1 MNIIKHK
8 SMSQHRTQ
16 LFGYHSLA
24 GLLVWTIVSLSSDRG
39 FAQEI
44 SGFAKLPSATFAPG
58 PSSGQFIT
66 TANSVAVPFTNQ
78 QPVQGFSAVL
88 DNGSGGYLVL
98 TDNGFGAKANSADSL
113 LRFHNVTVDFKTSTA
128 GTGTVAYKSNVTLND
143 PDRKVN
149 FPIVADQAFY
159 PNGKTN
165 IPVDATIIAG
175 RLLTG
180 ADFDVESVRKAADGT
195 LWFGD
200 EFGPFLLHTD
210 SAGKVL
216 DTPFPLAGVQSPS
229 NPFLGT
235 NAATLPASRGFEGM
249 GISADGTKLYPILE
263 GPLFSDPDQRK
274 LIINEF
280 DTLTKRYTGRQL
292 FYKMDNTR
300 ANGHH
305 IGDLSPVG
313 NDKFILTETDLAD
326 ASSGF
331 KKIFLLDFNRQDSSG
346 FVAKTLLV
354 DLLHI
359 ADPKRLAST
368 NVEHNMP
375 FSTIEGLIMTATN
388 ELLVLNDNNYPFTAG
403 RIAGTSDNNEFV
415 KIKFTQALRDLF
427 VPGTF
432 PTLTGK
438 DPLVVGHRGAAGYR
452 PEHTL
457 ASYKLATELGADFI
471 EPDLVSTKDRVL
483 IARHEPMLSGTTDV
497 AARPEF
503 ASRKTTKMLDGVSVT
518 DWFASDFTLAEI
530 KTLRAI
536 QPLNGRDQ
544 NYNRLFEIPTFQE
557 VIDLAKA
564 QSTILGRTIG
574 IYPETKHP
582 TFHDGLGL
590 SLEEPLLATL
600 TAAGWNSSN
609 APVFIQSFEVSNLRQ
624 LNGMTDIPLIQLID
638 ADDVNADGSLALVAP
653 YAQPYDFVVSGD
665 PRTFADL
672 LTPTGLAFVRT
683 YADGVGPWKPYL
695 LKTKIYDPNNDG
707 VADDRNGDG
716 KVDIKDREIVGDTGV
731 IAAAHRAGLMV
742 HAYTFRND
750 ASLYGFTDPTS
761 EYQTYFRL
769 GVDGLFSDFS
779 DTAVAA
785 RAKIRQI
792 GDLLSVEIV
801 GYTSTVLKVRVA
813 AQAKTRLSIETSPA
827 LGSDANW
834 SSVKELTPAA
844 PITEIDLPIAGASN
858 GYFRFRQP

>member
-1 MNIIKHK
+1 ML
-8 SMSQHRTQ
+8 RTGPIAH
-16 LFGYHSLA
+16 LSACAILN
-24 GLLVWTIVSLSSDRG
+24 VSLSSV

-44 SGFAKLPSATFAPG
+44 SGFAKLPSATFATG
-58 PSSGQFIT
+58 PTSGQFIT
-66 TANSVAVPFTNQ
+66 PTNGVAAPFENQ

-88 DNGSGGYLVL
+88 DNGNGSYLVL

-113 LRFHNVTVDFKTSTA
+113 LRFHNVTVDFKTGTG
-128 GTGTVAYKSNVTLND
+128 GTGTVAYNGNVTLND
-143 PDRKVN
+143 PDHKVS

-165 IPVDATIIAG
+165 IPVNATITSG

-180 ADFDVESVRKAADGT
+180 ADFDIESFRKVADGT

-210 SAGKVL
+210 LSGKVL
-216 DTPFPLAGVQSPS
+216 DTPIPLAGVQSPS
-229 NPFLGT
+229 NPFLGS

-249 GISADGTKLYPILE
+249 GMSADGTKLYPILE
-263 GPLFSDPDQRK
+263 GPLISDPDQRK

-280 DTLTKRYTGRQL
+280 DTLTKSYTGRQL
-292 FYKMDNTR
+292 FYKMDATR
-300 ANGHH
+300 ALGHH

-313 NDKFILTETDLAD
+313 NDKYILTETDVTD
-326 ASSGF
+326 AAAGF
-331 KKIFLLDFNRQDSSG
+331 KKIFLLDFDRQDSSG

-359 ADPKRLAST
+359 ADPNHLASASA
-368 NVEHNMP
+368 EYNMP
-375 FSTIEGLIMTATN
+375 FSTIEGLIVTATN

-403 RIAGTSDNNEFV
+403 RIAGTPDNNEFV
-415 KIKFTQALRDLF
+415 KIKFTQAFADTY

-438 DPLVVGHRGAAGYR
+438 DPLVIGHRGAAGYR
-452 PEHTL
+452 PDHTL
-457 ASYKLATELGADFI
+457 AGYKLATELGADFI
-471 EPDLVSTKDRVL
+471 EPDLVSTKDGVL

-497 AARPEF
+497 GAHPEF

-536 QPLNGRDQ
+536 QPLSGRNQSYNGL
-544 NYNRLFEIPTFQE
+544 YEIPTFQE

-564 QSTILGRTIG
+564 QSAVLGRTIG

-624 LNGMTDIPLIQLID
+624 LNGMTDIRLIQLID
-638 ADDVNADGSLALVAP
+638 ADDVNADGSLSLVAP
-653 YAQPYDFVVSGD
+653 YAQPYDFVVNGD

-750 ASLYGFTDPTS
+750 ASLYGFTDPNS
-761 EYQTYFRL
+761 EYETYFRL

-792 GDLLSVEIV
+792 GDLLSFEIV
-801 GYTSTVLKVRVA
+801 GHTSTVLKVRVA
-813 AQAKTRLSIETSPA
+813 AQANKHLIIETSPA

-844 PITEIDLPIAGASN
+844 PITEIDLPIAGASS
-858 GYFRFRQP
+858 GFFRLHQP